1 MPQAAPS
8 QGCMMSIKSLVGAF
22 VPYPTKARIFNA
34 KAALAFL
41 RTGGT
46 IAPRQCNC
54 CGYEGPFYAVG
65 LHLRRD
71 AACPR
76 CHSLE
81 RHRLFKVYFDTN
93 YSVFDNKSVLHFAPE
108 PSVARF
114 IRPAARKYLT
124 ADLMNPRADAKINIE
139 DFDLPDKFDAIIA
152 SHILEHV
159 NDRKALASIRNAL
172 DDGGILLALVPIAE
186 GMMTFEDPTIVGPRD
201 RELFFGQY
209 DHVRYYGS
217 DFVDRISNAGFSV
230 ERFTPTEPLI
240 SKYGLMRGETV
251 FVCRTLR

>member
-1 MPQAAPS
+1 
-8 QGCMMSIKSLVGAF
+8 MSLKSLVGAF
-22 VPYPTKARIFNA
+22 VPYPAKARIFTV
-34 KAALAFL
+34 KSALAFL
-41 RTGGT
+41 RSGGT
-46 IAPRQCNC
+46 IAPRECNC
-54 CGYEGPFYAVG
+54 CGFKGPFYAAG

-81 RHRLFKVYFDTN
+81 RHRLFRLYFDAN
-93 YSVFDNKSVLHFAPE
+93 RPIFAGKSILHFAPE

-114 IRPAARKYLT
+114 VRPVATRYLT
-124 ADLMNPRADAKINIE
+124 ADLMYPGADVKIDIE
-139 DFDLPDKFDAIIA
+139 SFSFPDKFDTIIA

-159 NDRKALASIRNAL
+159 NDRKALASIHGAL
-172 DDGGILLALVPIAE
+172 NRGGTLLALVPITE
-186 GMMTFEDPTIVGPRD
+186 GMETYEDPAIVDPKD

-217 DFVDRISNAGFSV
+217 DFVDRISNAGFGV

-240 SKYGLMRGETV
+240 ARYGLLRGETV
-251 FVCRTLR
+251 FVCRARR